1 MGKMLVNKEKKLFD
15 LVIKIRFN
23 WLWVFEWFK
32 FYTMTWG
39 MTFLKSD
46 ILLENNC
53 QQTWCF

>member
-15 LVIKIRFN
+15 LVIGIRFN

-39 MTFLKSD
+39 MTF
-46 ILLENNC
+46 
-53 QQTWCF
+53 